1 MAEHE
6 ICEIMIR
13 SVYKGDD
20 GGHREP
26 RSKQLASGEPSDL
39 QQSISQL
46 TIHHRPHIR
55 WAPIESSPL
64 LSLPCLVTI
73 SCCRLCYHGT
83 RSGLSLLTS
92 RSLRCFAGTNT
103 AEKPEKRAKVPA
115 LLSMCGKIQRSSSRD
130 HALFRFS

>member
-26 RSKQLASGEPSDL
+26 RSKQSVSAEPKVL
-39 QQSISQL
+39 WPE
-46 TIHHRPHIR
+46 TIHQPVDN
-55 WAPIESSPL
+55 PSSTTHSIGAL
-64 LSLPCLVTI
+64 RQLNRASYFHFRASLQ
-73 SCCRLCYHGT
+73 CRLFFHGT

-92 RSLRCFAGTNT
+92 RSKAFN
-103 AEKPEKRAKVPA
+103 
-115 LLSMCGKIQRSSSRD
+115 
-130 HALFRFS
+130 

>member
-46 TIHHRPHIR
+46 TIHHRMNRASYFHFRASLQFRAVDCATTALVP
-55 WAPIESSPL
+55 ASLCSPL
-64 LSLPCLVTI
+64 A
-73 SCCRLCYHGT
+73 R
-83 RSGLSLLTS
+83 
-92 RSLRCFAGTNT
+92 
-103 AEKPEKRAKVPA
+103 
-115 LLSMCGKIQRSSSRD
+115 
-130 HALFRFS
+130 